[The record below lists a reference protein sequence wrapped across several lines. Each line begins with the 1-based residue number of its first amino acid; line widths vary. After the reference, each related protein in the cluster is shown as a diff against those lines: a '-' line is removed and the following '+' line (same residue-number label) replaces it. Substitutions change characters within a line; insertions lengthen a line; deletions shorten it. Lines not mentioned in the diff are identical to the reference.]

1 VGGNISPSATEVLSG
16 NKILETCKNPDEIAQ
31 GICIGYVSG
40 AEQNL
45 ASILAITNVTTGQK
59 QDIFIQYL
67 KNNPKDRHKMAFLL
81 FVGSMKE
88 AYPCPK

>member
-1 VGGNISPSATEVLSG
+1 MTFLNDVKTLVIGIRVCVGYI
-16 NKILETCKNPDEIAQ
+16 
-31 GICIGYVSG
+31 SG
-40 AEQNL
+40 ASQGL
-45 ASILAITNVTTGQK
+45 ASILAITSRQKKMALICIPTKVTTGQK